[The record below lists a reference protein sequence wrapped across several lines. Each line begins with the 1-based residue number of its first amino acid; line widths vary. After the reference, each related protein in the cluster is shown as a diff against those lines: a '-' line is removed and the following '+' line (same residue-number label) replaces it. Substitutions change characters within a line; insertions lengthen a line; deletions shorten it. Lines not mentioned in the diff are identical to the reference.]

1 METSTILAFIIAIIF
16 FVLYYFRGQEI
27 TVRKNREALF
37 KKESET
43 LQLERELL
51 FRKEI
56 EAIQSKLNDTY
67 KTIPILANQ
76 QFDEFKKNEIESL
89 KAVLGTAAAKTALAD
104 LETWKIKY
112 EMFYRQDAINRSQS
126 VILGKVT
133 EHLIPFHQNFPYNP
147 KEARFIGSPID
158 MIVFQGIDN
167 EEEVTIYILEIKTG
181 TSSLNKRQ
189 RLVRDAVENNRVV
202 WRELNV

>member
-27 TVRKNREALF
+27 IVRKNREAVF

-67 KTIPILANQ
+67 K
-76 QFDEFKKNEIESL
+76 
-89 KAVLGTAAAKTALAD
+89 
-104 LETWKIKY
+104 
-112 EMFYRQDAINRSQS
+112 
-126 VILGKVT
+126 
-133 EHLIPFHQNFPYNP
+133 
-147 KEARFIGSPID
+147 
-158 MIVFQGIDN
+158 
-167 EEEVTIYILEIKTG
+167 
-181 TSSLNKRQ
+181 
-189 RLVRDAVENNRVV
+189 RV
-202 WRELNV
+202 

>member
-1 METSTILAFIIAIIF
+1 M
-16 FVLYYFRGQEI
+16 
-27 TVRKNREALF
+27 
-37 KKESET
+37 
-43 LQLERELL
+43 
-51 FRKEI
+51 
-56 EAIQSKLNDTY
+56 NDTY

-89 KAVLGTAAAKTALAD
+89 KAVLGAAAAKTALAD
-104 LETWKIKY
+104 LETWIIKY

-133 EHLIPFHQNFPYNP
+133 EHLIPFHQNFPFNP

-158 MIVFQGIDN
+158 MIVFDGIEN
-167 EEEVTIYILEIKTG
+167 EGVVDIYILEIKTG
-181 TSSLNKRQ
+181 KSTLSKRQ
-189 RLVRDAVENNRVV
+189 RLIRDAVENGRVT

>member
-27 TVRKNREALF
+27 IVRKNREAVF

-67 KTIPILANQ
+67 KTIPVLANQ

-89 KAVLGTAAAKTALAD
+89 KAVLGAAAAKTALAD

-133 EHLIPFHQNFPYNP
+133 EHLIPFHQNFPFNP

-158 MIVFQGIDN
+158 MIVFDGIEN
-167 EEEVTIYILEIKTG
+167 EGVVDIYILEIKTG
-181 TSSLNKRQ
+181 KSTLSKRQ
-189 RLVRDAVENNRVV
+189 RLIRDAVENGRVT